1 MRSISKRL
9 TRAVC
14 VSAILAILSA
24 QAAVAAPRDDGDIG
38 LRGLLR
44 GVRQIVHFVVHV
56 LDDGQ
61 LSVPKP

>member
-1 MRSISKRL
+1 
-9 TRAVC
+9 
-14 VSAILAILSA
+14 VSAIFAILSA
-24 QAAVAAPRDDGDIG
+24 QAAVAAPRDDGDVG

>member
-9 TRAVC
+9 TRVVC
-14 VSAILAILSA
+14 VSAAVAILSA
-24 QAAVAAPRDDGDIG
+24 QVAMAAPRDDGDVG

-44 GVRQIVHFVVHV
+44 GIRRVVHFVVHV

>member
-1 MRSISKRL
+1 MRSISKHL

-14 VSAILAILSA
+14 VSAVFAILSA
-24 QAAVAAPRDDGDIG
+24 QAAVAAPRDDGDVG

-44 GVRQIVHFVVHV
+44 GVKHIVHFVVHV

-61 LSVPKP
+61 LGVPHP